1 MKLVEVTVLSLK
13 VHLFFCETEK
23 SGGKSEE
30 TNGDRKTPNSDKS
43 SRSSSPAQSTKSSSA
58 PSTPQDNKV
67 VTFPPPKVT
76 SDSVRG
82 RCREMIVNSL
92 KIDGEFEP
100 SR

>member
-1 MKLVEVTVLSLK
+1 MYMC
-13 VHLFFCETEK
+13 FCFETEK
-23 SGGKSEE
+23 SAGKNEE

-76 SDSVRG
+76 GDSVRG

-92 KIDGEFEP
+92 KIEGEFEP

>member
-92 KIDGEFEP
+92 KIEGEFEP